1 MGTHRGEGGNANV
14 YCFSP
19 SQFCGEEG
27 IIMQLEVKVI
37 GLQVVRG
44 ENTEGRKGPEQN
56 FPRNEKL
63 GEQELRTSTQSGH
76 LSPELPSAVPIIGL
90 ELRDPPPCHLSL
102 CRQGPTAPPQG
113 PAPGIRDGGRAIS

>member
-1 MGTHRGEGGNANV
+1 MGKHRGEGGNANV
-14 YCFSP
+14 YGFSP

-37 GLQVVRG
+37 GLQVVSG

-63 GEQELRTSTQSGH
+63 GGRNSEHLLRVGT
-76 LSPELPSAVPIIGL
+76 
-90 ELRDPPPCHLSL
+90 
-102 CRQGPTAPPQG
+102 
-113 PAPGIRDGGRAIS
+113 